1 MNILSNRKK
10 FVESRYAPEDT
21 NVLWVS
27 KSENE
32 IEDIREFINGQWIS
46 ILSES
51 SENSTINS
59 LVGIW
64 GCKGSNFQVVSVDPN
79 TDTIIKV
86 QHIDE
91 SNNIYYIFKSEDIKS
106 YLCPHNVTYN
116 VGDKWSSEGLDK
128 QIGAARLVAITKITN
143 GIHGLIKSE
152 TVTPPQLQAVPT
164 EEEIEAMK
172 LFYTDITK
180 GISVKPILVD

>member
-10 FVESRYAPEDT
+10 FIESRYAPEDT

-32 IEDIREFINGQWIS
+32 IEDIREFINGQWTS
-46 ILSES
+46 ILSEFS
-51 SENSTINS
+51 GENNIINN
-59 LVGIW
+59 LVETW
-64 GCKGSNFQVVSVDPN
+64 GYKGSNFQIVDVDPD

-86 QHIDE
+86 QSIDE

-106 YLCPHNVTYN
+106 YFCPYDVTYN

-128 QIGAARLVAITKITN
+128 KKNRDSNTGYSFRYARCYVW
-143 GIHGLIKSE
+143 
-152 TVTPPQLQAVPT
+152 
-164 EEEIEAMK
+164 
-172 LFYTDITK
+172 
-180 GISVKPILVD
+180 SVRS